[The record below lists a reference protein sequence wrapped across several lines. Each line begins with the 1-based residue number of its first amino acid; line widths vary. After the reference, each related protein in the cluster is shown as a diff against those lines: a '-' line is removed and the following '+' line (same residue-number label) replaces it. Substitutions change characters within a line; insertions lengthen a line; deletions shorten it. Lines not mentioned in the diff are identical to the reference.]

1 MTPNELLSAL
11 LHAAVR
17 AADVVVVAMGND
29 GALASVVAGLV
40 EAPVIAVPTSVGYGA
55 ALQVGALLELCCPG
69 HTLQASCLHAAKP
82 VGCWIMVNS
91 CHVPL

>member
-1 MTPNELLSAL
+1 MGLAAC
-11 LHAAVR
+11 AAVR

-55 ALQVGALLELCCPG
+55 S
-69 HTLQASCLHAAKP
+69 LQARNQAPWHCGIEMMLFANWEYAVTSCR
-82 VGCWIMVNS
+82 
-91 CHVPL
+91 

>member
-1 MTPNELLSAL
+1 MGLAART
-11 LHAAVR
+11 AVR

-55 ALQVGALLELCCPG
+55 S
-69 HTLQASCLHAAKP
+69 LQARNQAPWHC
-82 VGCWIMVNS
+82 GMVAS
-91 CHVPL
+91 R